1 MINPADFLQLRAYA
15 RIDGLY
21 LALIWTASFACY
33 VAGLSSPTIGIIA
46 SLSAMAS
53 LFFAAKR
60 LVVFRDNIRGG
71 FISFRRAAAYYILT
85 FFYASVL
92 FAVVQY
98 VYMAFMDNGYLLGT
112 YLSSICSPEAQ
123 AILKAYGMTKYDIG
137 EMLTQLQRITPLSFA
152 LNVMSMNI
160 TIGILL
166 SIPVAL
172 VCRKTGKRKFNN
184 QQTQ

>member
-1 MINPADFLQLRAYA
+1 MINPAEFSQLQAYA

-33 VAGLSSPTIGIIA
+33 IAGLSSPTLSIIA

-53 LFFAAKR
+53 PLFAAKR
-60 LVVFRDNIRGG
+60 LVTFRDTVREGA
-71 FISFRRAAAYYILT
+71 ISFRRAAAYYIFV

-92 FAVVQY
+92 FAITQY

-112 YLSSICSPEAQ
+112 YLSTINSPEAQ
-123 AILKAYGMTKYDIG
+123 AILKAYGLTKS
-137 EMLTQLQRITPLSFA
+137 EMGDMLAQLQEITPLSFA

-160 TIGILL
+160 SLGIML
-166 SIPVAL
+166 SVPAAFA
-172 VCRKTGKRKFNN
+172 CRKTAGR
-184 QQTQ
+184 QV